1 MTSGNSQHDS
11 PRHESEQTPNQPVSF
26 HPKCLLLLG
35 GYGKSPDSEA
45 LKTDQ
50 NRVDLLSRFME
61 SLGVRA
67 GVLLSPSMSGHYSIP
82 FLMKNNAQLHGF
94 IPIAPVGTR
103 SYTPQQYQNIKV
115 RWGDECIQNGNDRHD
130 GVVPLVVC
138 CVNKQTSWVTLGLTL
153 NSWVNHA
160 FNGEYIPLRHDQIN
174 PPGGPRTSMKCGPP
188 LSCRSS

>member
-1 MTSGNSQHDS
+1 MCFITLNF
-11 PRHESEQTPNQPVSF
+11 N
-26 HPKCLLLLG
+26 LLLFG

-67 GVLLSPSMSGHYSIP
+67 AVLLSPSMSGHYSIP

-103 SYTPQQYQNIKV
+103 SYTPQQYQNIQV
-115 RWGDECIQNGNDRHD
+115 RDVKIVVINNIKWQSRYD
-130 GVVPLVVC
+130 GVA
-138 CVNKQTSWVTLGLTL
+138 VNHASKQTSLVT
-153 NSWVNHA
+153 S
-160 FNGEYIPLRHDQIN
+160 E
-174 PPGGPRTSMKCGPP
+174 
-188 LSCRSS
+188 